1 MTEADSKRL
10 AELEM
15 REAARDVLFQ
25 YALGVDTRDFDLLRR
40 VFAEDVVFD
49 RPPADIQHGRD
60 VAMAHYQSAL
70 PPEIDSM
77 KHFITNPTIMS
88 NGDDTVSVHAYIFAV
103 NEMGGALSMAWGQ
116 YRMKVRV
123 DTDGAVITE
132 MGIYLDKPA
141 TPLRTMLGED

>member
-40 VFAEDVVFD
+40 IFAEDVVFD
-49 RPPADIQHGRD
+49 RPPAEVQRGRD
-60 VAMAHYQSAL
+60 VAMAHYESAL

-77 KHFITNPTIMS
+77 KHLITNPTITPT
-88 NGDDTVSVHAYIFAV
+88 GDDSVAVHAYIFAV
-103 NEMGGALSMAWGQ
+103 NDTGGALSMAWGQ
-116 YRMKVRV
+116 YRMKIRV
-123 DTDGAVITE
+123 DADGAVITE

-141 TPLRTMLGED
+141 TPVRTMLGED